1 MCHCQFNLN
10 IIPQIPRVI
19 FETLIFTAIIYFSID
34 IGRDFWMYLKICMCI
49 VPSGLTAMAYGF
61 FLAGLFESFFIGT
74 ELSAITDLVL
84 LLVSGIYTN
93 VKTVSFLKYISFF
106 FYANESVAISFWSSI
121 NHIKCSTKSE
131 LVCLPNGEAVLDS
144 MGFGTTYKD
153 ILHDFAFQ
161 FVLFIFLHILAFL
174 GIRKHVR
181 RTGFY

>member
-1 MCHCQFNLN
+1 M
-10 IIPQIPRVI
+10 
-19 FETLIFTAIIYFSID
+19 FTAIIYFSTD
-34 IGRDFWMYLKICMCI
+34 IGRDYWMYFKLCLCI
-49 VPSGLTAMAYGF
+49 IPSGLTAMAYGF

-106 FYANESVAISFWSSI
+106 FYANESVAFTFWSTKNRI
-121 NHIKCSTKSE
+121 NCSTKSE

-144 MGFGTTYKD
+144 LGFGTTTTD
-153 ILHDFAFQ
+153 IMHDMLYQ
-161 FVLFIFLHILAFL
+161 FILFLSFHVLAFI

>member
-1 MCHCQFNLN
+1 MTSTFNL
-10 IIPQIPRVI
+10 QIPRVV
-19 FETLIFTAIIYFSID
+19 FETLVFTAIIYFSTD
-34 IGRDFWMYLKICMCI
+34 IGRDFWMYCQICMCI
-49 VPSGLTAMAYGF
+49 IPSGLTAIAYGF

-106 FYANESVAISFWSSI
+106 FYANENVAISFWTSVEK
-121 NHIKCSTKSE
+121 IKCHHGKGADNA
-131 LVCLPNGEAVLDS
+131 CLSDGYAVLDS
-144 MGFGTTYKD
+144 LGFGTTAEDMMK
-153 ILHDFAFQ
+153 DFAYQ
-161 FVLFIFLHILAFL
+161 FVLFTILHVLAFL